1 MSEVRVRIAP
11 SPSGNLHVGTART
24 ALFNYLFAK
33 KNNGKFVLRIEDTD
47 AERTSQAYID
57 NIFDSLKALGLNWDE
72 GPDVG
77 GPYGPYTQSERFD
90 IYPEYAQK
98 LLESGFAYECFC
110 TPEEL
115 EAEKEEA
122 AKNKQAYVYSKKC
135 ENLTDDE
142 KAKLRAEGRKP
153 ALRFNIAKAQKAFHS
168 SSMLTFEDLV
178 KGELHMDTDL
188 LGDFVIMKSN
198 GAPTYNFA
206 VVIDDL
212 LMKISHVIRGED
224 HISNTF
230 KQILIFEALGVEVPR
245 FGHLG
250 MILAPDRSKLSK
262 RHGATAVSDFVENG
276 YLTDAL
282 INFVALLG
290 WSPSDSE
297 EIKSVDEIAQDF
309 RIGEISSSNSI
320 FEYDKLNWMNSHYIK
335 MLPIEE
341 LKERLKPYLFKYD
354 LSELSDAQYTRM
366 VEVTREPLTL
376 LSDITDAVPYFFG
389 DKVEIEQEVQTDVLD
404 TETSQEVLKEF
415 AKQAK
420 DWEFEEENLHEKLEV
435 FRSEFK
441 EKGIKPKVTM
451 WAIRAAVTGRTRG
464 ADMTATLAI
473 LGRDK
478 VLARVNSA
486 IKQAV

>member
-33 KNNGKFVLRIEDTD
+33 KNNGKFILRIEDTD

-77 GPYGPYTQSERFD
+77 GDYGPYTQSERFD
-90 IYPEYAQK
+90 IYPKYAK
-98 LLESGFAYECFC
+98 ILLDKGFAYECFC

-122 AKNKQAYVYSKKC
+122 TKNKKAYVYSKKC
-135 ENLTDDE
+135 ENLTEEE
-142 KAKLRAEGRKP
+142 KEKLRKEGRKP
-153 ALRFNIAKAQKAFHS
+153 ALRFNIAKAQKAFHDS
-168 SSMLTFEDLV
+168 SILKFDDLV

-198 GAPTYNFA
+198 GTPTYNFA
-206 VVIDDL
+206 VVIDDM

-230 KQILIFEALGVEVPR
+230 KQILIFEALGAEVPR

-262 RHGATAVSDFVENG
+262 RHGATAVSEFVEKG
-276 YLTDAL
+276 YLTEAL

-290 WSPSDSE
+290 WSPSDGQ
-297 EIKSVDEIAQDF
+297 EIKTVDEIAQDF
-309 RIGEISSSNSI
+309 RIGDVSSSNSI

-335 MLPIEE
+335 MLPIED
-341 LKERLKPYLFKYD
+341 LKERLKPYLTKYD
-354 LSELSDAQYTRM
+354 LSELTDAQYTRM

-389 DKVEIEQEVQTDVLD
+389 GDKVEIEPKAQTEVLD
-404 TETSQEVLKEF
+404 TEVSQDVLKTF
-415 AKQAK
+415 LKQAQ
-420 DWEFEEENLHEKLEV
+420 DWNFDEETLHEKLEA
-435 FRSEFK
+435 FRAEYK

-451 WAIRAAVTGRTRG
+451 WAIRAAVTGRTCG
-464 ADMTATLAI
+464 ADMTAILAI
-473 LGRDK
+473 LGK
-478 VLARVNSA
+478 EHSLARVKAA
-486 IKQAV
+486 IK

>member
-24 ALFNYLFAK
+24 ALFNFLFAK

-47 AERTSQAYID
+47 AERTSQEYID

-77 GPYGPYTQSERFD
+77 GPFGPYTQSERFD
-90 IYPEYAQK
+90 IYPKYVQQ
-98 LLESGFAYECFC
+98 LLDSGFAYECFC

-122 AKNKQAYVYSKKC
+122 TRNKKPYVYSKKC
-135 ENLTDDE
+135 ENLTEEE

-153 ALRFNIAKAQKAFHS
+153 AIRFNIAKAQKAFHDS
-168 SSMLTFEDLV
+168 SILKFNDLV
-178 KGELHMDTDL
+178 KGELHMDTNL
-188 LGDFVIMKSN
+188 LGDFVIQKSN
-198 GAPTYNFA
+198 GAPTYNYA
-206 VVIDDL
+206 VVIDDM

-224 HISNTF
+224 HISNTY
-230 KQILIFEALGVEVPR
+230 KQILIYEALGAEVPK

-262 RHGATAVSDFVENG
+262 RHGATAVSDFVKEG
-276 YLTDAL
+276 YLTEAL

-290 WSPSDSE
+290 WAPSDGE
-297 EIKSVDEIAQDF
+297 EIKPVDKIAEDF
-309 RIGEISSSNSI
+309 RINEISSSNSI
-320 FEYDKLNWMNSHYIK
+320 FEYDKLKWMNSHYIK
-335 MLPIEE
+335 MLSMEE
-341 LKERLKPYLFKYD
+341 LKKRLLPYLEKYN
-354 LSELSDAQYTRM
+354 LSELTDEQFTRM
-366 VEVTREPLTL
+366 IEVTREPLIL
-376 LSDITDAVPYFFG
+376 LSDITDAVTYFFG
-389 DKVEIEQEVQTDVLD
+389 ETVDIEPEVQTEVLD
-404 TETSQEVLKEF
+404 TETSQEVLKEYLE
-415 AKQAK
+415 QSK
-420 DWEFEEENLHEKLEV
+420 DWEYTEENLHEKLDA
-435 FRSEFK
+435 FRGFFK

-473 LGRDK
+473 LGKDK
-478 VLARVNSA
+478 VEKRIKAA
-486 IKQAV
+486 IK

>member
-1 MSEVRVRIAP
+1 MEEVRVRIAP

-47 AERTSQAYID
+47 AERTSQEYID

-90 IYPEYAQK
+90 IYPKYVQQ
-98 LLESGFAYECFC
+98 LLDSGFAYECFC

-122 AKNKQAYVYSKKC
+122 TRNKKPYVYSKKC
-135 ENLTDDE
+135 ENLTEEE

-153 ALRFNIAKAQKAFHS
+153 AIRFNIAKAQKAFHDS
-168 SSMLTFEDLV
+168 SILKFDDLV

-188 LGDFVIMKSN
+188 LGDFVIQKSN
-198 GAPTYNFA
+198 GAPTYNYA
-206 VVIDDL
+206 VVIDDM

-224 HISNTF
+224 HISNTY
-230 KQILIFEALGVEVPR
+230 KQILIYEALGAEVPK

-262 RHGATAVSDFVENG
+262 RHGATAVSDFVKEG
-276 YLTDAL
+276 YLTEAL

-290 WSPSDSE
+290 WAPSDGE
-297 EIKSVDEIAQDF
+297 EIKPVDKIAEDF
-309 RIGEISSSNSI
+309 RINEISSSNSI
-320 FEYDKLNWMNSHYIK
+320 FEYDKLKWMNSHYIK
-335 MLPIEE
+335 MLSMDE
-341 LKERLKPYLFKYD
+341 LKKRLLPYLEKYN
-354 LSELSDAQYTRM
+354 LSELTDEQFTRM
-366 VEVTREPLTL
+366 IEVTREPLIL
-376 LSDITDAVPYFFG
+376 LSDITDAVTYFFG
-389 DKVEIEQEVQTDVLD
+389 ETVDIEPEVQTEVLD
-404 TETSQEVLKEF
+404 TETSQEVLKEYLE
-415 AKQAK
+415 QSK
-420 DWEFEEENLHEKLEV
+420 DWEYTEENLHEKLDA
-435 FRSEFK
+435 FRGFFK

-464 ADMTATLAI
+464 ADMTATLVI
-473 LGRDK
+473 LGKDK
-478 VLARVNSA
+478 VEKRIKAA
-486 IKQAV
+486 IK

>member
-77 GPYGPYTQSERFD
+77 GEYGPYTQSERFD
-90 IYPEYAQK
+90 IYPKYAQK
-98 LLESGFAYECFC
+98 LLENGFAYECFC

-122 AKNKQAYVYSKKC
+122 TKNKKPYVYTKKC
-135 ENLTDDE
+135 ENLTE
-142 KAKLRAEGRKP
+142 EQKEKLRAEGRKP
-153 ALRFNIAKAQKAFHS
+153 ALRFNIAKAQKAFHDS
-168 SSMLTFEDLV
+168 SILKFDDMV

-206 VVIDDL
+206 VVIDDM
-212 LMKISHVIRGED
+212 LMKISHIIRGED

-230 KQILIFEALGVEVPR
+230 KQILIYEALGAEVPK

-262 RHGATAVSDFVENG
+262 RHGATAVSEFVEKG

-290 WSPSDSE
+290 WSPSDGQ
-297 EIKSVDEIAQDF
+297 EIKTVNEIAQDF
-309 RIGEISSSNSI
+309 RINEISSSNSI
-320 FEYDKLNWMNSHYIK
+320 FEYDKLNWMNGHYIK
-335 MLPIEE
+335 MLDIED
-341 LKERLKPYLFKYD
+341 LKERLKPYLTKYD
-354 LSELSDAQYTRM
+354 LSELTDAQYTRM
-366 VEVTREPLTL
+366 VEVTREPLTI
-376 LSDITDAVPYFFG
+376 LSDITDAVTYFFG
-389 DKVEIEQEVQTDVLD
+389 EDVEIEPEVQTEVLD
-404 TETSQEVLKEF
+404 TEISQNVLKEF
-415 AKQAK
+415 EKQAQ
-420 DWEFEEENLHEKLEV
+420 DWDFSEESLHEKLEE
-435 FRSEFK
+435 FRAQFK
-441 EKGIKPKVTM
+441 AQGIKPKVTM
-451 WAIRAAVTGRTRG
+451 WAVRAAVTGRTRG
-464 ADMTATLAI
+464 ADMTAILAI
-473 LGRDK
+473 LGKEK
-478 VLARVNSA
+478 VLKRVRKA
-486 IKQAV
+486 IK